1 MALPVLRVKK
11 ERRKEMKV
19 IKKWWKYVIGVLLG
33 LLLVIVPIHSTFGTI
48 INYSLII
55 IGGLL
60 LCWAVTRLIDE
71 T

>member
-1 MALPVLRVKK
+1 MK
-11 ERRKEMKV
+11 RR
-19 IKKWWKYVIGVLLG
+19 WWKWLVGIIAG
-33 LLLVIVPIHSTFGTI
+33 LLLVIVPIHSAFGTFLD
-48 INYSLII
+48 YSLII

>member
-11 ERRKEMKV
+11 ERRKKKMKRR
-19 IKKWWKYVIGVLLG
+19 WWKWLVGIIAG
-33 LLLVIVPIHSTFGTI
+33 LLLVIVPIHSAFGTFLD
-48 INYSLII
+48 YSLII